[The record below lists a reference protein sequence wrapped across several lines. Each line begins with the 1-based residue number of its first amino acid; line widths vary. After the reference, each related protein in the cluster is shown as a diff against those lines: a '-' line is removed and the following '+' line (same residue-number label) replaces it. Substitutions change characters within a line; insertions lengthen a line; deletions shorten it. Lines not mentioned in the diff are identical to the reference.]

1 MGENKTRPSDAV
13 VEDFLGSVEHPVRR
27 EDGFALLELMREGT
41 GQPAVMWG
49 ASMVGFG
56 SYHYKYDTGR
66 EGDSLAVGFSPRKG
80 NLALY
85 GLTYSPEAG
94 KLLRKLGKHKTGA
107 ACLYINKLDDVD
119 RSVLLELIRAG
130 YKHVT
135 SEMNQA

>member
-1 MGENKTRPSDAV
+1 MAVNKTRPSDAAV
-13 VEDFLGSVEHPVRR
+13 QDFLGSVEHPVRR
-27 EDGFALLELMREGT
+27 EDGFRLLELMKEGT

-56 SYHYKYDTGR
+56 SYHYKYATGT

-85 GLTYSPEAG
+85 GLTFSPEAEQ
-94 KLLRKLGKHKTGA
+94 LLPKLGKYKTGA

-119 RSVLLELIRAG
+119 QKILLELIRTG
-130 YKHVT
+130 YEHVT
-135 SEMNQA
+135 TTMDQA